1 MVSIMFFNLEIF
13 VYLVMAVKCIDMDL
27 LVKVDIALKYIALSK
42 MMIMV
47 WLYLRSFVHFPSV
60 KYRWGI

>member
-1 MVSIMFFNLEIF
+1 
-13 VYLVMAVKCIDMDL
+13 MAVKCIDMDL